1 MDRIDSALAMV
12 SIFFILSV
20 FCVLPILII
29 STARNIIDSAEVIQE
44 EEAIK
49 EAQSAYGTDSAIV
62 SSSDSMGVNESVPT
76 PVQPEV
82 EEPLVQDVVE
92 VQESSTLTRA
102 SEEQFRGVV
111 EDEVWREKGR
121 ERWQKVANYLFA
133 KDLNW
138 VKFLEGFGLAFG
150 LSLYWRFVFL
160 RFKSYKRM
168 LKRYEVLFSRTKAI
182 SKQL

>member
-1 MDRIDSALAMV
+1 MGRIDSALAMV
-12 SIFFILSV
+12 SIFVLSIS
-20 FCVLPILII
+20 CTLPILFI
-29 STARNIIDSAEVIQE
+29 STTRNIIDSAEVIQE
-44 EEAIK
+44 ALK
-49 EAQSAYGTDSAIV
+49 EAQFAYGTDSAIA
-62 SSSDSMGVNESVPT
+62 SSSDSVGVNESVPT

-121 ERWQKVANYLFA
+121 ERWQKVANYLFT

-150 LSLYWRFVFL
+150 LLLYWRFVFL

-182 SKQL
+182 SK

>member
-1 MDRIDSALAMV
+1 LGRIDSALAMV
-12 SIFFILSV
+12 SIFFVLSV

-44 EEAIK
+44 EAIK

-62 SSSDSMGVNESVPT
+62 SSSDSVGVNESVPT

-102 SEEQFRGVV
+102 SEEQFRGGV